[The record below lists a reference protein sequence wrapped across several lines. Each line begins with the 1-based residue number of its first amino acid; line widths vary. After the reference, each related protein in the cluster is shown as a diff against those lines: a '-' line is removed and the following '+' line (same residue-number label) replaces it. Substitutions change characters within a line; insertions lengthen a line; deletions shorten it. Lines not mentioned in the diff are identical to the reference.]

1 MLFEILNNVLRP
13 ESIALIIA
21 GLTLGQIVGCMPG
34 LTTTM
39 TLAVLVPFTFFMPIS
54 LALTI
59 MGAIMIGSC
68 RGGGIVAIL
77 VNIPGTPADIA
88 TTFDGYPLTKQ
99 GKAREALMMSIFG
112 SVMGGMVAAI
122 FLLTFSSP
130 LANIALKFGPPELFW
145 LCVLGIALMVAL
157 SEDLWKGMI
166 AGFLG
171 LLVTSIGVSP
181 LGGGAR
187 FTFGFEELA
196 GGVPIIVG
204 LIGFYCIP
212 RIFDM
217 IQEYGNE
224 QIGLKSSESLIIS
237 GNVHRIMW
245 QTIKEWF
252 SNFVGLASALIGSV
266 IGIMPGAGGNIGGIM
281 AYDQTKRFVKDNSKF
296 GKGDIRGVIAA
307 ETGNNAT
314 YLTSLIPTL
323 TFGVPGSPP
332 AAIILGA
339 ILVQGIRPGAD
350 LFTNHAVDV
359 YTFIASLFL
368 ANILLL
374 PVGMYLSNWISRV
387 VYVPKDILGATIA
400 VVSVVGT
407 LAIRGNIGDMYMML
421 ILGFLMYF
429 GEKLK
434 FSPAPAVLGIVLGGI
449 AEEGL
454 TQSMMIAQAKSNLL
468 YYFIGRPIS
477 LTLMI
482 FTIFT
487 LAFPFIQTYLKKRK
501 SSNTQYD
508 KTSNESASEQGIQYY
523 KDGFYIPRIYFDK
536 IFSILLVLFCFL
548 VLWKIQSFN
557 QYMAVFPK
565 YVTYGVLVFTL
576 CYLFRS
582 WIPFF
587 ISKKAQSE
595 YFEIYSHKLAF
606 VIASIYTLIY
616 IAILIPYLGF
626 LISTVIYLLTLVIHS
641 RYLHNILNHK
651 VLIYMPCYS
660 VLISVGLYYVFA
672 VILNIHLPTYII

>member
-1 MLFEILNNVLRP
+1 MLVEVLTNVFRP

-21 GLTLGQIVGCMPG
+21 GLTIGQIVGCMPG

-54 LALTI
+54 LALTM
-59 MGAIMIGSC
+59 MGAIMIGAC

-88 TTFDGYPLTKQ
+88 TTFDGYPLTKL

-112 SVMGGMVAAI
+112 SVMGGIVAAI
-122 FLLTFSSP
+122 FLFTLADP
-130 LANIALKFGPPELFW
+130 LANVALKFGPPELFW
-145 LCVLGIALMVAL
+145 VCVLGIALMVAL

-166 AGFLG
+166 SGFIG
-171 LLVTSIGVSP
+171 LLITSIGVSP
-181 LGGGAR
+181 LGGGSR
-187 FTFGFEELA
+187 FTFGFNELA

-217 IQEYGNE
+217 IQEYANE
-224 QIGLKSSESLIIS
+224 SSGVKSSDSLIIS
-237 GNVHRIMW
+237 GDIHKIMW
-245 QTIKEWF
+245 NTIKEWF
-252 SNFVGLASALIGSV
+252 SNSVGIVSAIIGSV

-281 AYDQTKRFVKDNSKF
+281 AYDQVKRFAKDKSQF
-296 GKGDIRGVIAA
+296 GKGDIRGVTSA
-307 ETGNNAT
+307 ETANNAT

-350 LFTNHAVDV
+350 LFTNHAIDV

-387 VYVPKDILGATIA
+387 VYVPKDMLGATITIL
-400 VVSVVGT
+400 SVVGT
-407 LAIRGNIGDMYMML
+407 LAVRGNIGDMYLML

-468 YYFIGRPIS
+468 FYFIGRPIS

-482 FTIFT
+482 FTVFT
-487 LAFPFIQTYLKKRK
+487 LAFPLIQNYVKNRK
-501 SSNTQYD
+501 SIDSGSIEDTNSSFHFYE
-508 KTSNESASEQGIQYY
+508 N
-523 KDGFYIPRIYFDK
+523 GFYIPQVLFDK
-536 IFSILLVLFCFL
+536 IFSIILVIFCFL
-548 VLWKIQSFN
+548 VLWQIQDFS

-565 YVTYGVLVFTL
+565 YVTFGVLIFTL
-576 CYLFRS
+576 FYLIRS
-582 WIPFF
+582 WVPQF
-587 ISKKAQSE
+587 ITQKARVN
-595 YFEIYSHKLAF
+595 YFEVYSHKVAF
-606 VIASIYTLIY
+606 YISVLYTLVY
-616 IAILIPYLGF
+616 ITILVPYFGF
-626 LISTVIYLLTLVIHS
+626 LISTTIYIFCLVLHS
-641 RYLHNILNHK
+641 RHLHK
-651 VLIYMPCYS
+651 LIKIPFIIYIAFYS
-660 VLISVGLYYVFA
+660 VLVSLSLYYIFA
-672 VILNIHLPTYII
+672 VVLNIHLPTFAFI